1 MKSRDSQRY
10 LVLGGKGFVGSH
22 LVDALLKE
30 GHRVRIFDRPGTVF
44 LEDACMQHRNLEIV
58 EGDFCSESDIA
69 GAVADCNACFHLV
82 STTLPKS
89 SNLDPVYDIE
99 TNLIGTVRLLHH
111 ALRAGVAKIIFLSS
125 GGAVYGPP
133 EELPI
138 PETHP
143 TNPICS
149 YGITKLAVEKYLGMF
164 HKLQGLEYVVLRF
177 SNIYG
182 ERQRTQSSQG
192 AVAVFLGKVLRGEK
206 VEIWGDG
213 SVVRDYIH
221 INDAVLA
228 LLAAANLDSLPGS
241 ERIFNIGSG
250 SGISLNEVMAEI
262 EFAMKIKVARNY
274 IEGRSFDVPSSVLAI
289 DRARRVLGWQPAM
302 TFPEGLKRTLNWL
315 ERQQN
320 SSNSVGN

>member
-1 MKSRDSQRY
+1 M
-10 LVLGGKGFVGSH
+10 
-22 LVDALLKE
+22 E
-30 GHRVRIFDRPGTVF
+30 
-44 LEDACMQHRNLEIV
+44 EACTQHRNLEIV

-69 GAVADCNACFHLV
+69 SAVTGCNACYHLV

-99 TNLIGTVRLLHH
+99 TNLIGTIRLLNH
-111 ALRAGVAKIIFLSS
+111 ALRAGIARIVFLSS

-133 EELPI
+133 QELPI
-138 PETHP
+138 REIHP

-164 HKLQGLEYVVLRF
+164 QKLYGLEYVVLRF

-192 AVAVFLGKVLRGEK
+192 AVAVFLGKALHGETI
-206 VEIWGDG
+206 EIWGDG

-221 INDAVLA
+221 ITDAVKA
-228 LLAAANLDSLPGS
+228 LVAAANLENLSGTD
-241 ERIFNIGSG
+241 RIFNIGSG
-250 SGISLNEVMAEI
+250 SGITLNEVLAEI
-262 EFAMKIKVARNY
+262 EFAMGIKVSRNY
-274 IEGRSFDVPSSVLAI
+274 IEGRAFDVPSSVLAI
-289 DRARRVLGWQPAM
+289 DRAREVFGWEPEM

>member
-1 MKSRDSQRY
+1 MSTQWKKRY

-22 LVDALLKE
+22 LVDALLSQ
-30 GHRVRIFDRPGTVF
+30 GHWVRLFDRPGTVF
-44 LEDACMQHRNLEIV
+44 LDGACTQHRNLEIV

-69 GAVADCNACFHLV
+69 AAVEDCNGCFHLV

-99 TNLIGTVRLLHH
+99 TNLIGTVRLLNH
-111 ALRAGVAKIIFLSS
+111 ALRAHVTRVIFLSS

-133 EELPI
+133 MELPI
-138 PETHP
+138 SETHP

-164 HKLQGLEYVVLRF
+164 EKLHGLEYVVLRL

-182 ERQRTQSSQG
+182 ERQRTQASQG
-192 AVAVFLGKVLRGEK
+192 AVAVFLGKILQGEK

-221 INDAVLA
+221 ITDAVTA
-228 LLAAANLDSLPGS
+228 LIAAANMDCELSS
-241 ERIFNIGSG
+241 ERVFNIGSG
-250 SGISLNEVMAEI
+250 YGISLNEVLAEI
-262 EFAMKIKVARNY
+262 EFAMGMKVERNY
-274 IEGRSFDVPSSVLAI
+274 LEGRPFDVPSSVLAI
-289 DRARRVLGWQPAM
+289 DRARQVLGWEPAM
-302 TFPEGLKRTLNWL
+302 SFPAGLRLTLDWL
-315 ERQQN
+315 DRQQS

>member
-1 MKSRDSQRY
+1 VKSRESKRC

-22 LVDALLKE
+22 LVDALLRE
-30 GHRVRIFDRPGTVF
+30 GHKVRIFDRPGTVF
-44 LEDACMQHRNLEIV
+44 LEEACTQHRHLEIV

-69 GAVADCNACFHLV
+69 AAVAGCHTCYHLV

-99 TNLIGTVRLLHH
+99 TNLIGTLRLLNH
-111 ALRAGVAKIIFLSS
+111 ALRAGMAKIIFLSS

-133 EELPI
+133 VELPI
-138 PETHP
+138 RETHP

-164 HKLQGLEYVVLRF
+164 QKLYGLEYVVLRF

-192 AVAVFLGKVLRGEK
+192 AVAVFLGKALHGES

-221 INDAVLA
+221 ITDAVRA
-228 LLAAANLDSLPGS
+228 LLAAANLENLPGID
-241 ERIFNIGSG
+241 RTFNIGSG
-250 SGISLNEVMAEI
+250 CGISLNEVLAEI
-262 EFAMKIKVARNY
+262 EFAMGVKVARNY
-274 IEGRSFDVPSSVLAI
+274 IEGRAFDVPSSVLAI
-289 DRARRVLGWQPAM
+289 DRAREVLGWEPEM